1 MNSRD
6 EPGEPASPGDA
17 QPVSDDADRPSE
29 PVAEE
34 PFRYRLNI
42 VLFLLT
48 VVCVFFA
55 GALYD
60 QHVPERFAPIQIAKV
75 LPYGWRFAVPL
86 LAILLT
92 HEFGHYFA
100 ARKHGVPASLPY
112 FIPMPPML
120 SPFGTMGAVI
130 SMKGRIKSK
139 NALLD
144 IGASGPLAGLVV
156 AIPVLCIGIAT
167 SKVEVLHG
175 AYLQEGQS
183 LLYVI
188 VKRVFLGVIP
198 AGSDVSLNPV
208 AFAGW
213 VGLLITMLNLIPV
226 GQLDGGHIAYALFGR
241 RQDGY
246 AVWIHRLLL
255 AACAYNVVRFVGP
268 IALHHEPGQLGQAIS
283 NSTFW
288 LVWFALLA
296 GMRRFTGVN
305 HPPTDPS
312 TLSSGRRVVAIA
324 CLVIF
329 VLLFMPT
336 PMAEMGI

>member
-1 MNSRD
+1 MDPREDEAPESTPGDVRD
-6 EPGEPASPGDA
+6 SDPPSEQGRSGEPLAYGW
-17 QPVSDDADRPSE
+17 
-29 PVAEE
+29 
-34 PFRYRLNI
+34 NI
-42 VLFLLT
+42 ALFLLT
-48 VVCVFFA
+48 VITVFFA
-55 GALYD
+55 GALYA
-60 QHVPERFAPIQIAKV
+60 QHPPERFAPIQIAKV
-75 LPYGWRFAVPL
+75 LPYGWQFAVPL

-100 ARKHGVPASLPY
+100 ALKHRVPASLPF

-130 SMKGRIKSK
+130 SMRGRIKSK

-167 SKVEVLHG
+167 SKVEILHG
-175 AYLQEGQS
+175 PYLQEGQS
-183 LLYVI
+183 ILYVAL
-188 VKRVFLGVIP
+188 KRVFLGPIP
-198 AGSDVSLNPV
+198 AGSDISLNPV

-226 GQLDGGHIAYALFGR
+226 GQLDGGHIAYALFGK
-241 RQDGY
+241 RQDVY
-246 AVWIHRLLL
+246 ARWVHRLLL
-255 AACAYNVVRFVGP
+255 VACAYNVARFVGP
-268 IALHHEPGQLGQAIS
+268 VLLHRAGSDISQALS
-283 NSTFW
+283 NSSFW
-288 LVWFALLA
+288 LVWFALLL
-296 GMRRFTGVN
+296 GMRRLSGMN

-312 TLSSGRRVVAIA
+312 VLSPGRRVIAIA

-336 PMAEMGI
+336 PFAEMGI